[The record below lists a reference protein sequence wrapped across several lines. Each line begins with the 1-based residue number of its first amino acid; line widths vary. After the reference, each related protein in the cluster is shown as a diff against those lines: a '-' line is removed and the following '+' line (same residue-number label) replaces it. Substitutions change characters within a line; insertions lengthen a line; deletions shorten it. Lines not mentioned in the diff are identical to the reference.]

1 MDNKLIVNHNAGFFS
16 CCTIRMILIIRFINE
31 NKIFPIVD
39 SSNQWSF
46 YKDQPGD
53 ITQLFFNNISDEE
66 PVVMTKDVLESEI
79 GDGTSPYNLLDFE
92 NLKFPFDDVCILCG
106 ICEL

>member
-1 MDNKLIVNHNAGFFS
+1 MDNKLVVNHNGGFFS
-16 CCTIRMILIIRFINE
+16 CCTIRMILIIRFLNE

-53 ITQLFFNNISDEE
+53 ITQLFFNNIGDDELTVMIAFAEVAPVLPAAAPDE
-66 PVVMTKDVLESEI
+66 PPVKVM
-79 GDGTSPYNLLDFE
+79 
-92 NLKFPFDDVCILCG
+92 
-106 ICEL
+106 